1 MALLPIPGKIV
12 EKVVHKQ
19 MINFLEEHKYLD
31 PKQNG
36 FRSKHSTEETIFDFT
51 SDLTI
56 AKNKKLD
63 SLAIF
68 VEFKKAFDTVNHK
81 ILSNKLRSYNFG
93 DSSMKWID
101 SYLNQR
107 KQSTLLNNY
116 KSNLKNVTCGVPQG
130 SILGPL
136 LFLVYVNDLSTIIKH
151 SKVLLYADDTVLYRQ
166 INWCRVNKLT
176 INTSKTKA
184 MYFPSISNYHTQP
197 TLKLNGIELQ
207 TVKSYKYLGVEVD
220 SELTSKAQLA
230 NTYKKQQI
238 NYIC

>member
-1 MALLPIPGKIV
+1 
-12 EKVVHKQ
+12 
-19 MINFLEEHKYLD
+19 MIHFLEEYKYLD

-36 FRSKHSTEETIFDFT
+36 FRPKHSTEETIFDFT

-68 VEFKKAFDTVNHK
+68 VDFKKAFDTVNHK

-93 DSSMKWID
+93 DSSIKWID
-101 SYLNQR
+101 SYLKQR

-116 KSNLKNVTCGVPQG
+116 KSNFKNVTCGVPQG

-136 LFLVYVNDLSTIIKH
+136 LFLVYVNDRSTITKH

-166 INWCRVNKLT
+166 IDRANKTADTIKLQSDLNHLSNWCRVNKL
-176 INTSKTKA
+176 IFKVFSF
-184 MYFPSISNYHTQP
+184 YIQ
-197 TLKLNGIELQ
+197 L
-207 TVKSYKYLGVEVD
+207 SYP
-220 SELTSKAQLA
+220 A
-230 NTYKKQQI
+230 NTKIEWYWTTNYEILQI
-238 NYIC
+238 PWGRGGFGIVL